1 MLLWR
6 DNIEEIKYQTEETI
20 CAQFEVKVSFVCL
33 GDNEKASVTEIMRL
47 RMSLLHYTDKNV
59 DRTQGK

>member
-6 DNIEEIKYQTEETI
+6 GNIKEEIKYQTEGTI

-33 GDNEKASVTEIMRL
+33 GDSEKASVTENHETEDEFVT
-47 RMSLLHYTDKNV
+47 LH
-59 DRTQGK
+59 R